1 MRRCGLFFLGLLL
14 LLCVRAHG
22 QLVTHD
28 VTITMAAELPQLL
41 EHIRATGKVG
51 ANTPKMFGE
60 MEKMASAL
68 ETLDARCRKVNSAV
82 SRYRQVEKCRA
93 LTVEIYKRFKN
104 NTKMMY
110 RGETDLL
117 TSAEVASYTNQ
128 MYDIIRRS
136 KEMLGEVADLITP
149 DKYQMDDA
157 ARMDR
162 LDRSMEAL
170 SMLSSEMG
178 MLGININDVRSRRW
192 CVKHRGDWS
201 AKYE

>member
-1 MRRCGLFFLGLLL
+1 MRRCGLFFWGLLLL

-28 VTITMAAELPQLL
+28 AISLAAELPQLL

-51 ANTPKMFGE
+51 ANTLKMFGE
-60 MEKMASAL
+60 MEKMASTL
-68 ETLDARCRKVNSAV
+68 ETLDARYRKVSSAV

-93 LTVEIYKRFKN
+93 LTVEIYKKFKN

-117 TSAEVASYTNQ
+117 TPAEVASYTSQ

-136 KEMLGEVADLITP
+136 KETLGDVTDLITP
-149 DKYQMDDA
+149 GKYQMDDA
-157 ARMDR
+157 SRMDR
-162 LDRSMEAL
+162 IDRSMESL

-178 MLGININDVRSRRW
+178 MLGININGVRSRRW